1 MGRRLSLE
9 DERSG
14 RMKNSI
20 RKVITRNFVALV
32 LLTVS
37 LLDLSFILGF
47 RQYTYDGV
55 KYYLHQQLRSSFY
68 TYDRYFKNNSLQEL
82 IESDYDMIFNQ
93 FGGQVQLI
101 ASDGQLIYDSI
112 GAINDPV
119 KDYPDVQLG
128 LEGKEGSRIG
138 KVTYSDTPVI
148 SVSHPLFSKRGDVL
162 AVLRYT
168 SSLAPAQRSV
178 LSLTR
183 YLLSLTVFVI
193 AISIVFS
200 RYLAKKITRPIEE
213 IQSTAIQ
220 LADGQYKRRID
231 IDRDDELGQ
240 LAQSINT
247 LAAEIVRKEQVKND
261 FISSISHEL
270 RTPLT
275 SIRGWAS
282 ILKDTDAKEKEI
294 FTEGFN
300 IIENETERLSKM
312 VEELLDFSR
321 YISGRITLK
330 KDQFDITSTCRNV
343 LKQMQ
348 PRAQNQEIH
357 LIDEVND
364 EVVVLTADEDR
375 IRQVLINLIDNAI
388 KFTDPG
394 GWVVLE
400 ARKNYPNYEMIVSD
414 NGVGMD
420 ENELRLAK
428 EKFYKGRHS
437 NSHSGL
443 GLSIADEII
452 KLHNGDIQIVSEKT
466 VGTTIRVFIP
476 LENEAIS

>member
-1 MGRRLSLE
+1 
-9 DERSG
+9 
-14 RMKNSI
+14 MKQSI
-20 RKVITRNFVALV
+20 RIIITRNFVALI

-37 LLDLSFILGF
+37 LLDVLLILGF
-47 RQYTYDGV
+47 RQYTYNGV
-55 KYYLHQQLRSSFY
+55 KYYLNQQLNNSIY
-68 TYDRYFKNNSLQEL
+68 TYDRYFKNGSLQEL
-82 IESDYDMIFNQ
+82 LESDYEIIFNQ
-93 FGGQVQLI
+93 FGGQVQLVGP
-101 ASDGQLIYDSI
+101 DGQLIYDSI

-119 KDYPDVQLG
+119 KDYPDVQSALK
-128 LEGKEGSRIG
+128 GKENSRIG
-138 KVTYSDTPVI
+138 KVTYADTSVL
-148 SVSHPLFSKRGDVL
+148 SVSRPLFSREGSVL

-168 SSLAPAQRSV
+168 SSLAPAHRSV
-178 LSLTR
+178 LILTR
-183 YLLSLTVFVI
+183 YLLILTVFVI
-193 AISIVFS
+193 AISIIVS
-200 RYLAKKITRPIEE
+200 RYLAKAITRPIEE

-220 LADGQYKRRID
+220 LADGQYKKRIELQ
-231 IDRDDELGQ
+231 RDDELGQ

-275 SIRGWAS
+275 SIRGWAA
-282 ILKDTDAKEKEI
+282 ILKDTDPEDKEI
-294 FTEGFN
+294 YTEGFN

-330 KDQFDITSTCRNV
+330 KDEFNITSTCRDV
-343 LKQMQ
+343 LRQMQ
-348 PRAQNQEIH
+348 PRAQNQDIH

-364 EVVVLTADEDR
+364 EVVLITGDEDR

-394 GWVVLE
+394 GWVLLE
-400 ARKNYPNYEMIVSD
+400 ARKNYPNYEMIISD

-420 ENELRLAK
+420 ETELRLAK
-428 EKFYKGRHS
+428 EKFYKGKHS

-443 GLSIADEII
+443 GLSIAEEII
-452 KLHNGDIQIVSEKT
+452 KLHNGEIQIVSEKS
-466 VGTTIRVFIP
+466 VGTSIRVFIP
-476 LENEAIS
+476 LENEATS